1 MNLRSVKNICLLGFV
16 SLVLCGCHSSSPR
29 IPSDLQTTF
38 SDQINISDMNNS
50 LQIRSDHDSP
60 SKVGSELY
68 LLLENKSQ
76 NPIYIPAT
84 DSMFRLFIIV
94 NDDWVEIDNKIQYF
108 GEETKLGT
116 IGRNDSSLRI
126 AVIPI
131 LPEATKLVEDETVLR
146 VLFIGETLASD
157 SGDRVPV
164 GATVDTFISD
174 D

>member
-1 MNLRSVKNICLLGFV
+1 MQSVKHICLLGLV

-29 IPSDLQTTF
+29 VPSDLQTTF
-38 SDQINISDMNNS
+38 SDKINISDMNTS
-50 LQIRSDHDSP
+50 LQIRSDSNSP
-60 SKVGSELY
+60 TKVGSELY
-68 LLLENKSQ
+68 LFLENKSQ
-76 NPIYIPAT
+76 NPIYIPAS

-116 IGRNDSSLRI
+116 IGRNDSTLRI

-131 LPEATKLVEDETVLR
+131 LPDGTQLAEDETVLR

-157 SGDRVPV
+157 PGGRVPV
-164 GATVDTFISD
+164 GAFVDTFISD